1 MITALYRRI
10 DVKPEKKVAILGGKQ
25 ALGLIAGTV
34 LWAVYFY
41 GVDFLL
47 MQAQGLPVTM
57 NLMPK

>member
-1 MITALYRRI
+1 MA
-10 DVKPEKKVAILGGKQ
+10 GKR
-25 ALGLIAGTV
+25 ALGLLAGAV
-34 LWAVYFY
+34 LWTVYFY